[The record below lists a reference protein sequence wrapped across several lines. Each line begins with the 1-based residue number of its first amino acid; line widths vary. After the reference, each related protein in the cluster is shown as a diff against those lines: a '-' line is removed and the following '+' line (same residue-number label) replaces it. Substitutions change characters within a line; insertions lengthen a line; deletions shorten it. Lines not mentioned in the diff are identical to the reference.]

1 MSNNSTPLRKSSSVE
16 FATKLTVTSS
26 PSRIE
31 QMGWPTV
38 TNSPYRPSTKDGKSR
53 FFPGGDFQTYPLPV
67 DAGPEVAP
75 PRSRSPRS
83 SSGNEDGGKL
93 KEGYGDDVDGIPF
106 GTAELW
112 VDELTREASDENQE
126 SPVSSNEES
135 L

>member
-1 MSNNSTPLRKSSSVE
+1 MGNNSTPLRKSSSVE

-26 PSRIE
+26 PSGIE
-31 QMGWPTV
+31 QMGWPTTV

-53 FFPGGDFQTYPLPV
+53 FFPSGEIHPYPLPG
-67 DAGPEVAP
+67 DAGPEVAFS
-75 PRSRSPRS
+75 RSRSPPS

-112 VDELTREASDENQE
+112 VDELTREASDEN
-126 SPVSSNEES
+126 
-135 L
+135 